1 MQRFDL
7 TTIAPTPWKNGG
19 GATRE
24 LACWPAGA
32 DMEQFDWRVSVATI
46 AQSGPFSRFAGV
58 DRIITL
64 LTGDGVHLRQPGT
77 GIDHR
82 LDQPLQPFA
91 FAGDGGMECDLL
103 GGTSTDFN
111 LMTRRGRWQGAVQVL
126 RGLAVLPARPAGLLL
141 AVQGRWTVAPAAP
154 GESLELAPHTGLW
167 WADGDCG
174 WRAAP
179 DANGPDH
186 VLLHVRLE
194 PDARPAMQAMGSNH
208 AFAQQNPCADPIA
221 GNAGAAAARQKYIS
235 K

>member
-126 RGLAVLPARPAGLLL
+126 RGLAVLPARPAGLLGGPGPL
-141 AVQGRWTVAPAAP
+141 DRGARCAGRVA
-154 GESLELAPHTGLW
+154 G
-167 WADGDCG
+167 
-174 WRAAP
+174 
-179 DANGPDH
+179 
-186 VLLHVRLE
+186 
-194 PDARPAMQAMGSNH
+194 
-208 AFAQQNPCADPIA
+208 
-221 GNAGAAAARQKYIS
+221 AGAAYRPVVGRWGLRLARRAGCQRAGPRTPARAIGARCAPSDAGHGVEPRFRAAKPVR
-235 K
+235 